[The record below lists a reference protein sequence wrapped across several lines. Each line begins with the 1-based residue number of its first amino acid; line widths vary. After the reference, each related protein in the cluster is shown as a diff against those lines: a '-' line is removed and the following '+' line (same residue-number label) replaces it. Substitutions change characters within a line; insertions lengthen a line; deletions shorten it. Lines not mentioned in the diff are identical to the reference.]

1 MSLFNIHSDPI
12 IVNVDFNPA
21 TIGNNTLITG
31 IAGNRIYIRGL
42 TVSADGAAVLTF
54 KSGATILGTAKLS
67 ANGSFNLSAIAGD
80 DGEPFW
86 RLNLGD
92 SFIITSDAAVRLT
105 GTCNY
110 ALNN

>member
-1 MSLFNIHSDPI
+1 MFFNIHSDPI

-21 TIGNNTLITG
+21 TIGVNTIITG
-31 IAGNRIYIRGL
+31 ITATRIYVRGL
-42 TVSADGAAVLTF
+42 TVSVDGAAVLTF
-54 KSGATILGTAKLS
+54 KSGSTTLGTAKLS
-67 ANGSFNLSAIAGD
+67 ANGSFNLSAIAGT

-86 RLNLGD
+86 RCNLGD
-92 SFIITSDAAVRLT
+92 SFTVTSDTAVRLT